1 MAKTIIPT
9 DGQQEKHVAFTTTAD
24 QGLLMAGDDE
34 VPGMLINPES
44 TVGTLFAIA
53 QSRLQNVESLLDIVA
68 KHDSDEGSF
77 AYTVRPLVEEV
88 LTLLNEGNRRL
99 FAQREANHG

>member
-9 DGQQEKHVAFTTTAD
+9 DGKQETHVAFTTTAD

-34 VPGMLINPES
+34 VPGMLINPDA

-53 QSRLQNVESLLDIVA
+53 QSRLQNVESLLHIVA
-68 KHDSDEGSF
+68 SKDSAEGNF
-77 AYTVRPLVEEV
+77 ADTVRPLVEEV
-88 LTLLNEGNRRL
+88 LALLNEGNRRL
-99 FAQREANHG
+99 FTQREVTHG